1 MLRPLELSFFYQDGA
16 SMIFPDAWAAYEAHI
31 PPAERGDMIAA
42 YHKRLTSTDEA
53 TRLAA
58 AKQWTTWEMCT
69 SFAKP
74 NAEQIA
80 KGEDPKFAEHFA
92 RIEAHYFVNKGF
104 FPTETYLLDH
114 VDRIRHIPTFIVQG
128 RYDVVCPMRSAFD
141 LSQAFPEAELVIC
154 GQSGHSAN
162 EPETISE
169 LVMACDRFKLDIRP
183 VTDWTWLMSGQSG
196 SPARLVQR
204 PWPEYVPESS
214 AAVGRKW
221 DGYNLSALDEGPQS
235 PLRKMPRSP
244 FARKL
249 EPLATTPQMIR

>member
-1 MLRPLELSFFYQDGA
+1 MRRSNATRAAADDTRVDPQSPTVACGIPHMSGHSEPKLLQNAFISSPLSTRWA
-16 SMIFPDAWAAYEAHI
+16 SSTP
-31 PPAERGDMIAA
+31 
-42 YHKRLTSTDEA
+42 LTSTS
-53 TRLAA
+53 TLKISRRRPL
-58 AKQWTTWEMCT
+58 T
-69 SFAKP
+69 S
-74 NAEQIA
+74 
-80 KGEDPKFAEHFA
+80 
-92 RIEAHYFVNKGF
+92 
-104 FPTETYLLDH
+104 
-114 VDRIRHIPTFIVQG
+114 
-128 RYDVVCPMRSAFD
+128 
-141 LSQAFPEAELVIC
+141 SQ
-154 GQSGHSAN
+154 
-162 EPETISE
+162 
-169 LVMACDRFKLDIRP
+169 KLDIRP